1 MSTLYRDYRPKNFSE
16 VLGQN
21 HVKIALQNEILAGSP
36 ANAYLFCGPRA
47 VGKTTVA
54 RILAKSLNC
63 ENRQSDSPEPC
74 DKCNSCQSIARGNDL
89 DVVEIDAASNTGVDN
104 VRENIIAF
112 ARVVATKNRYRIFII
127 DEVHMLSI
135 SSWNALLKTLEEPP
149 LRVIFVLCTTEIH
162 KVPETII
169 SRCERFDFKRIPLTE
184 VIGKLRRIV
193 SQEKVAVE
201 DEVLEA
207 IARQAG
213 GHLRDAE
220 SLLGQVLSLGEV
232 GKKISWEQAEL
243 VVPRHHHDEALELIK
258 YIIDKDVAAAIKLVN
273 QAADSGL
280 NLKNLVNEILEV
292 LRKILLYQASPK
304 LADNYTVALDGEAE
318 IAISAVASE
327 TTPSQIATYLE
338 GFLELFN
345 DKLTYTVPQLPL
357 EIKIIALSVDAPK
370 ANPTPPPAATT
381 PARPNRFIA
390 STKDSTPPPAE
401 PPTRPIAAD
410 LNTED
415 IKARWSEFLARVK
428 NNNHSLSFVLQN
440 CEPQALQA
448 GKLYL
453 TFKYKFH
460 QDRLNDPNIRSLVE
474 LTLAEVFGSGV
485 TIESRLDENL
495 ELKRHLNGQG
505 ITDESVPTSVA
516 PLTTEPKPGGA
527 MMDNLLAAFG
537 GEVIG

>member
-440 CEPQALQA
+440 CVPGALKK
-448 GKLYL
+448 GELSL

-460 QDRLNDPNIRSLVE
+460 KERIGDPQIKPSVEKILADVYGGLVKTVLSVDDNLGLNNKPLP
-474 LTLAEVFGSGV
+474 AK
-485 TIESRLDENL
+485 ESAA
-495 ELKRHLNGQG
+495 
-505 ITDESVPTSVA
+505 A
-516 PLTTEPKPGGA
+516 PIPKKEKEPVNN
-527 MMDNLLAAFG
+527 DNLLDNLLQTFG
-537 GEVIG
+537 GEVIS

>member
-21 HVKIALQNEILAGSP
+21 HVKIALQNEILAGAP

-47 VGKTTVA
+47 VGKTTIA

-63 ENRQSDSPEPC
+63 ENRQSDSSEPC
-74 DKCNSCQSIARGNDL
+74 DTCTSCQNIARGNDL

-104 VRENIIAF
+104 VRDNIIAF
-112 ARVVATKNRYRIFII
+112 ARVVPTKNRYRIFII

-135 SSWNALLKTLEEPP
+135 NSWNALLKTLEEPP
-149 LRVIFVLCTTEIH
+149 ARVIFVLCTTEVH

-193 SQEKVAVE
+193 SQEKADVE
-201 DEVLEA
+201 NEVLEA

-220 SLLGQVLSLGEV
+220 SLLGQVLSLGEA
-232 GKKISWEQAEL
+232 GKKITWEQAEL
-243 VVPRHHHDEALELIK
+243 IVPRHHHDEALELIK
-258 YIIDKDVAAAIKLVN
+258 YLIKKDVAGAIKLIN

-280 NLKNLVNEILEV
+280 NLKNLTGEILEV

-318 IAISAVASE
+318 IAIGAVSE
-327 TTPSQIATYLE
+327 EATPTQIAAYLE

-345 DKLTYTVPQLPL
+345 DKMTYSVPQLPL
-357 EIKIIALSVDAPK
+357 EIKIISLCATAPK
-370 ANPTPPPAATT
+370 LTMPSTGTPPITP

-390 STKDSTPPPAE
+390 ADKKSTPPTETSTGPL
-401 PPTRPIAAD
+401 AAD
-410 LNTED
+410 LNTDEV
-415 IKARWSEFLARVK
+415 KARWSEFLARVK
-428 NNNHSLSFVLQN
+428 SNNHSLSFVLQN
-440 CEPQALQA
+440 CVAGALEK
-448 GKLYL
+448 GELPL

-460 QDRLNDPNIRSLVE
+460 KERIGDPQIKPAVENI
-474 LTLAEVFGSGV
+474 LAEVYGGRVRTVLSV
-485 TIESRLDENL
+485 DENL
-495 ELKRHLNGQG
+495 VLKAVQAAKSEDKPVTEKN
-505 ITDESVPTSVA
+505 VA
-516 PLTTEPKPGGA
+516 A
-527 MMDNLLAAFG
+527 ANDNLLDNLLQTFG
-537 GEVIG
+537 GEVIS